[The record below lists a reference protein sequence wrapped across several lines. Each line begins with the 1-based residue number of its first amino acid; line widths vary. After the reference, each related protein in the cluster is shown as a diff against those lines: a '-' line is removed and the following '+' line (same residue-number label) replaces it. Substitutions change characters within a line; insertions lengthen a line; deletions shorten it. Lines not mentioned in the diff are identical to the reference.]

1 MNNIEHN
8 IAKRGRIWTYL
19 YSQHCTHRVNSVFE
33 EREYKIQFINA
44 RENNIFWQGSILLHL
59 SNIESSTKVAKEE
72 GWGRYWIWRRRDRI
86 SASLLVFFRVGAH
99 VWKSFAFR
107 IFLIKARSNFWS
119 DIFLHFS
126 QCKWQMALKFWGC
139 RKFIANATE
148 SYLAF
153 CWWGQWQFK
162 LRNMANVF
170 LSLEIGILTVPGI
183 DCIAKFQ
190 LFSFWESK
198 EIVEFWVI

>member
-86 SASLLVFFRVGAH
+86 SASLLVFFF
-99 VWKSFAFR
+99 VWGLMLKKFR
-107 IFLIKARSNFWS
+107 FFHFFNQNKIK
-119 DIFLHFS
+119 FLHLTFFFTS
-126 QCKWQMALKFWGC
+126 LSVNDRWPWSFGAVENLLQMLQKATWLSVGEGSGNSNWEIWQMC
-139 RKFIANATE
+139 
-148 SYLAF
+148 F
-153 CWWGQWQFK
+153 CHWK
-162 LRNMANVF
+162 
-170 LSLEIGILTVPGI
+170 
-183 DCIAKFQ
+183 
-190 LFSFWESK
+190 
-198 EIVEFWVI
+198 